1 MCGRT
6 ITVTGRGTV
15 HVVPDVTR
23 VQITI
28 KGLRQ
33 EYSDCYELAKE
44 NNQMLSR
51 IMEGLGL
58 DLKLP
63 KTTNLDIDKHEHN
76 VYDKFGH
83 FDHSEF
89 DGYMLSQHIKIDLGM
104 NTELLGKLVQSVGRN
119 LTDAEISIGY
129 TVKDSRP
136 AQIRMLEKAVKDA
149 KEKAGVMAAAAD
161 CELGDVASINYSWQE
176 LNVYSQARE
185 IHNCEEAKACLS
197 DSLDITPDDL
207 AASDDVTVVWTLK
220 D

>member
-28 KGLRQ
+28 RGLRQ
-33 EYSDCYELAKE
+33 EYSDCYELARE
-44 NNQMLSR
+44 NNEMLSR
-51 IMEGLGL
+51 IMESLQL
-58 DLKLP
+58 DVKLP
-63 KTTNLDIDKHEHN
+63 KTTSLDIDKHEHN

-89 DGYMLSQHIKIDLGM
+89 DGYMLCQHIKIDLGM
-104 NTELLGKLVQSVGRN
+104 DNVLLGNLVQSVGRF
-119 LTDAEISIGY
+119 LSDAEITIGY
-129 TVKDSRP
+129 TVRDPRP

-149 KEKAGVMAAAAD
+149 KEKAGVMSAAAG
-161 CELGDVASINYSWQE
+161 CELGEVTSINYSWQE

-185 IHNCEEAKACLS
+185 IHSCEEAKACLS

-207 AASDDVTVVWTLK
+207 AASDDVTVVWNLK
-220 D
+220 